1 MHNNLYNIQLNRAL
15 FTLTSNL
22 KGNIKQ
28 QDIFRE
34 SILLCFLKI
43 SISLNK
49 TCTTVYSEIPFT
61 ENSLCK
67 S

>member
-22 KGNIKQ
+22 KRNIKQ

-34 SILLCFLKI
+34 SILLCFLK
-43 SISLNK
+43 NK
-49 TCTTVYSEIPFT
+49 HIFE
-61 ENSLCK
+61 
-67 S
+67 